1 MAVIGKS
8 KDPNRRDVLA
18 AEQVDALEFAAV
30 RCKSKHRSVRDFRDS
45 GKIDGNETFETGQ
58 YACERSIGEGAAVEE
73 GDTFETRALSK
84 AAKDQI
90 GEVWTNGEEV
100 ESTYKLG
107 VCEGLVVAGEDA
119 HDLDYSG
126 IIGDGRLVP

>member
-8 KDPNRRDVLA
+8 EDPNRRDVLA

-30 RCKSKHRSVRDFRDS
+30 RCKSEHRSVRDFRDS
-45 GKIDGNETFETGQ
+45 RKIDGNETFETRQ
-58 YACERSIGEGAAVEE
+58 YACERRVCEGAAVEE
-73 GDTFETRALSK
+73 GDTFEAGALSE

-90 GEVWTNGEEV
+90 GEVRTNREEV
-100 ESTYKLG
+100 ESTYKLS
-107 VCEGLVVAGEDA
+107 VCESLVIAGEDA